1 MAHPK
6 LIETDENAN
15 GEIIFYTT
23 TGERY
28 ANKADVLAFI
38 EKHIQP
44 TQTEGPGLICDP
56 YEREETVDID
66 PAEYY
71 SEHTEY
77 VDHRYF
83 KEVILNQG
91 V

>member
-28 ANKADVLAFI
+28 ANKSDVLAFI
-38 EKHIQP
+38 EEHIQP
-44 TQTEGPGLICDP
+44 TRTEGWGLTSDP
-56 YEREETVDID
+56 DSRDETIYI
-66 PAEYY
+66 PAEEYY
-71 SEHTEY
+71 SENTEE
-77 VDHRYF
+77 VDNIYF